1 MGTTGSTVTCGVPI
15 ACVPKLG
22 GSIDGVGG
30 GLLTTATSDFGVEN
44 FGSGSLTLAVTTGVL
59 SIFEAKFNA
68 VPAPL
73 GLTGN
78 ADATHWVTT
87 LAVVL
92 IVSVQ
97 IVTSPQSHLRKA
109 RRSSVHKKNSKLLD
123 PHSPIKYRPT
133 STAPV
138 PCAAANGGLLI
149 MAAEKAQFSC
159 VFAREFRVN
168 PKFDLEPVYVI
179 RKGISR

>member
-1 MGTTGSTVTCGVPI
+1 MSTPLAMMIESDV
-15 ACVPKLG
+15 
-22 GSIDGVGG
+22 
-30 GLLTTATSDFGVEN
+30 LT
-44 FGSGSLTLAVTTGVL
+44 
-59 SIFEAKFNA
+59 I
-68 VPAPL
+68 
-73 GLTGN
+73 
-78 ADATHWVTT
+78 
-87 LAVVL
+87 
-92 IVSVQ
+92 
-97 IVTSPQSHLRKA
+97 TSPQSHLRKA
-109 RRSSVHKKNSKLLD
+109 RRSSAHKKNSKLLD

-149 MAAEKAQFSC
+149 MAAAKPQFSC